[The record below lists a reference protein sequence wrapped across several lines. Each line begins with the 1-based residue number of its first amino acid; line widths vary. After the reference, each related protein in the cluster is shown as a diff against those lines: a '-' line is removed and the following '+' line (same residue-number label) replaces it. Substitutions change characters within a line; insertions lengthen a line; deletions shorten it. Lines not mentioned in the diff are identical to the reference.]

1 MQAVESQSPTCQ
13 YWFYACDFEEVI
25 FSLHLH
31 ISIII
36 YLVLWIPSD
45 QFAFTALERQWIHFL
60 SDWHIEAR
68 EHYGVSRAAHSLFWC
83 IVTVNAIGTKQTQRK
98 CGQKQ
103 TCTNTGFKHGNT
115 DARNAKQRGMNAE
128 SKTANGN
135 LIRHPKRGKIYSPK
149 GKTHMQRNAKGRRN
163 NALK

>member
-1 MQAVESQSPTCQ
+1 M
-13 YWFYACDFEEVI
+13 
-25 FSLHLH
+25 
-31 ISIII
+31 
-36 YLVLWIPSD
+36 
-45 QFAFTALERQWIHFL
+45 
-60 SDWHIEAR
+60 
-68 EHYGVSRAAHSLFWC
+68 
-83 IVTVNAIGTKQTQRK
+83 TVNAIGTKQTQRK

-163 NALK
+163 NALKIENVCERLMQEMQQFPNSYKTNAQRSCRNIRKKCRRAHTRTAPTPP